1 MTKSFNRRIQQK
13 IDAKNLVRGLGQS
26 AHVEEKKVQSA
37 SRNYSGKQMQGEKC
51 N

>member
-13 IDAKNLVRGLGQS
+13 TEADSPVKGSEES

-37 SRNYSGKQMQGEKC
+37 GNYSGKQMQGEKC

>member
-1 MTKSFNRRIQQK
+1 MTKSFNRRVQQK

-37 SRNYSGKQMQGEKC
+37 GNYSGKQLQGEKC

>member
-1 MTKSFNRRIQQK
+1 MTKSFNRRIQQQTEA
-13 IDAKNLVRGLGQS
+13 DSPVRDS
-26 AHVEEKKVQSA
+26 EENAHVEEKKVQSA